1 MSQLQTES
9 LVVGGPYF
17 EDLEVG
23 QVFTAPSLTLTSGH
37 AAAHQALTGDRLRL
51 ALDAELCRAV
61 TGAEHQLAH
70 PNLVCDVAIGQSTE
84 PSQRVLGN
92 LFYRGLV
99 MLAPVFLG
107 DTLSTRTEIVALRQ
121 NRPRP
126 DRSPTG
132 LAVLRITT
140 VNQRAERVLDFW
152 RCPMLPLRD
161 GACPTGHADS
171 LDAISDQ
178 LGAEQLRRAVPAG
191 WRLAEMR
198 RRCEGPHFAQLS
210 EGARWRMEGR
220 DTVTAAVELVRL
232 TLNLAAA
239 HSDARASMAGRR
251 LVYGGHTISVAAAH
265 ATRAL
270 ANLVTILAW
279 KRCDHLAPV
288 FEGDALRTELELEQ
302 LEPLPGG
309 GGLAHLRALV
319 FAERGAERRGVADGS
334 AAEGSAAEG
343 RDRDGD
349 EVAVLDWRF
358 VGLMA

>member
-1 MSQLQTES
+1 MSQPQTDS
-9 LVVGGPYF
+9 LIVGGPYF

-61 TGAEHQLAH
+61 TGAERQLAH

-107 DTLSTRTEIVALRQ
+107 DTLSTRTEIVALRR

-126 DRSPTG
+126 ERPGSG

-140 VNQRAERVLDFW
+140 TNQRAERVLDFW

-161 GACPTGHADS
+161 SARQTGPEDS

-178 LGAEQLRRAVPAG
+178 LEGEQLRRAIPAG
-191 WRLAEMR
+191 WRLDEMR
-198 RRCEGPHFAQLS
+198 RRCEGPHFAQLR
-210 EGARWRMEGR
+210 EGACWRIEGR
-220 DTVTAAVELVRL
+220 DTVTAAPELVRL

-239 HSDARASMAGRR
+239 HSDPRASRTGRR

-265 ATRAL
+265 TTRAL
-270 ANLVTILAW
+270 VNLVTILAW

-309 GGLAHLRALV
+309 GGLAHLRAKV
-319 FAERGAERRGVADGS
+319 FAERSMDRGCGSARQTEAAAGAEED
-334 AAEGSAAEG
+334 
-343 RDRDGD
+343 D